1 MERSEHVMNDVDAVA
16 DAHELRSEERVR
28 LARVV
33 TGAIPGNRDR
43 PLYILAKAISQLDRS
58 LDLSLFDLVA
68 APANTGSGLLLWLGD
83 RALLDFL
90 ASMDGYAF
98 FDEIRDAVGEL
109 LAAGGSDEAVRACAS
124 RFARALYRYR
134 QTYLP
139 HERHRKAFND
149 IRAFLSEQTPPRTA
163 PSDGDAL
170 ALWTEKGS
178 RAHWST
184 YDAALA
190 SMVSFADA
198 LVLEASRTPASLDD
212 IDLDR
217 FSVEPGM
224 GRDLGESA
232 ATLLN
237 EAVLCLEKLPLKI
250 FLGREHARLRQL
262 AKLGRFAASWPHS
275 SVALLALGPM
285 QGSAIQHLRTRAD
298 CPDIKPAS
306 PFSDGYTDT
315 LSGYAEFEERA
326 RDFLKLLAAV
336 TGDDENAS
344 ARSMK
349 DVLRELET
357 RDLEAAKRI
366 EGMMRRKSFAEI
378 EPEALFDVLNGVEGE
393 LATVAARVGIA
404 VRSWAR
410 LLHGRSPDL
419 FRDDEAVFIA
429 KLQKLYGA
437 GDMKGACDAAD

>member
-1 MERSEHVMNDVDAVA
+1 MDAADLVRNDLDTVA
-16 DAHELRSEERVR
+16 DAQGLRPDERMR
-28 LARVV
+28 IARIVL
-33 TGAIPGNRDR
+33 GAIPGNRDR
-43 PLYILAKAISQLDRS
+43 PLYLLARSISQIDRS

-109 LAAGGSDEAVRACAS
+109 LAADGSDEAVRACAS

-134 QTYLP
+134 QTHLP

-149 IRAFLSEQTPPRTA
+149 IRAFLSEQTPPRTG

-170 ALWTEKGS
+170 TFWTENGT
-178 RAHWST
+178 RAHWTT
-184 YDAALA
+184 YDAVLA
-190 SMVSFADA
+190 SMMSFADA

-217 FSVEPGM
+217 LSVAAGM
-224 GRDLGESA
+224 GPDAGESA
-232 ATLLN
+232 AILLE
-237 EAVLCLEKLPLKI
+237 EAVICLENLPLKM
-250 FLGREHARLRQL
+250 FLGRELVRLRQL
-262 AKLGRFAASWPHS
+262 ARLGRFAASWPHS
-275 SVALLALGPM
+275 SVALLALGPI
-285 QGSAIQHLRTRAD
+285 QGSVIQHLRTHTVH
-298 CPDIKPAS
+298 PDIKPAAS
-306 PFSDGYTDT
+306 SGDGYADT
-315 LSGYAEFEERA
+315 LSAYAELGERA
-326 RDFLKLLAAV
+326 RDFLKLIAAV

-344 ARSMK
+344 AQPMNEA
-349 DVLRELET
+349 LRELEA
-357 RDLEAAKRI
+357 RDREAAKRI
-366 EGMMRRKSFAEI
+366 QSMMRRKSFAEFD
-378 EPEALFDVLNGVEGE
+378 PEALFIALSGVADE
-393 LATVAARVGIA
+393 LVMVAARVGIA

-429 KLQKLYGA
+429 KLQKLYSA
-437 GDMKGACDAAD
+437 GDMEGACDAAD